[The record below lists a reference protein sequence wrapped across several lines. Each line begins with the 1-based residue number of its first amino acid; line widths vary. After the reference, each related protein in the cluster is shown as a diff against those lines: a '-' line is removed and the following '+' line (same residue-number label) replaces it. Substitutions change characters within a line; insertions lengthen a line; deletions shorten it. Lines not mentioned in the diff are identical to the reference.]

1 MGDLHRPKF
10 GKLFGKKV
18 AIIGT
23 RGIPNQYGGFE
34 QFAEYLAPA
43 LVKEGLEISVY
54 CSHDHPFTQTTYEG
68 VHLIRCKNPEKSLGS
83 LGHLL
88 YDFFCIWDARKRGF
102 DIILQM
108 GYTTNGIW
116 QFLLPTE
123 PIIVS
128 NMDGMEW
135 KRSKYK
141 GILKTFL
148 RYSEKKVAKR
158 SHHLIGDAVP
168 ICTYLESEYSTPV
181 SFIAYCTDE
190 FIDPDPE
197 VLKEY
202 GLVENSYYLIIARM
216 QPDNHIEMIIEGFIQ
231 SRSKKLLFIVGNTQ
245 NAYGKYVRK
254 KFEHFNNIRF
264 AGSIFDQKILNH
276 LRYYSDLYFH
286 GHSAGGTNPS
296 LLEAMA
302 CRCQILAHDNIF
314 NRSVAQE
321 GALYFQSSTD
331 LGSLI
336 AGQSGSPDWKDR
348 VEMNVN
354 RTKEQ
359 YNQQVILEKYLYL
372 FALLCNKK
380 KYL

>member
-1 MGDLHRPKF
+1 MRDLHRLNL

-23 RGIPNQYGGFE
+23 RGIPNRYGGFE
-34 QFAEYLAPA
+34 QFTEFLAPA
-43 LVKEGLEISVY
+43 LVKEGLELSVY
-54 CSHDHPFTQTTYEG
+54 CSHDHPLAGSTYEG
-68 VHLIRCKNPEKSLGS
+68 VHLIRCKNHERSLGS

-88 YDFFCIWDARKRGF
+88 YDLFCILDARKRGF

-116 QFLLPTE
+116 QFFLPTT
-123 PIIVS
+123 PVIVS
-128 NMDGMEW
+128 NMDGLEW

-148 RYSEKKVAKR
+148 RYSEKKVANR
-158 SHHLIGDAVP
+158 SDHLIGDALP
-168 ICTYLESEYSTPV
+168 ICAYLESEYNTPV
-181 SFIAYCTDE
+181 SFITYCANE
-190 FIDPDPE
+190 FIHPDPE
-197 VLKEY
+197 VLKEFD
-202 GLVENSYYLIIARM
+202 LVEKSYYLIIARM

-231 SRSKKLLFIVGNTQ
+231 SHSEKLLLIVGNTQ
-245 NAYGKYVRK
+245 NSYGKYLRK
-254 KFEHFNNIRF
+254 KFRFINSIRF
-264 AGSIFDQKILNH
+264 AGSIFDQKILNQ
-276 LRYYSDLYFH
+276 LRFYSDLYFH

-302 CRCQILAHDNIF
+302 CRCRILAHDNIF

-321 GALYFQSSTD
+321 GVLYFSTSQD

-336 AGQSGSPDWKDR
+336 RGKSGSSVWKDR

-354 RTKEQ
+354 RIKEQ
-359 YNQQVILEKYLYL
+359 YNQQVILEKYMYL
-372 FALLCNKK
+372 FAQLCNKK
-380 KYL
+380 